1 MFYATFS
8 KVNNLMENKKSELK
22 IPFTIYKDEIKTT
35 ASVDT
40 RISGYGIIFSGI
52 LIISLLIIIFNFK
65 KLTKK
70 EKEIIV
76 LLSLIIIGITFFIS
90 EGWWA
95 RYNPTMYILIIIS
108 LYIMFKYN
116 NNLINK
122 IFTSL
127 VILNTLIILSLNS
140 IYTLTESYKI
150 NKDFRKMRNKTIEY
164 NLNYGEPIGI
174 ISNLDDFN
182 IKYKYNSDIKD
193 NKISYYKYLNYKI
206 GDTSE

>member
-1 MFYATFS
+1 
-8 KVNNLMENKKSELK
+8 MENKKAELK
-22 IPFTIYKDEIKTT
+22 IPFTIYKDEIKTS

-174 ISNLDDFN
+174 ISNLNDFN
-182 IKYKYNSDIKD
+182 IKYKYNSNIKD

>member
-1 MFYATFS
+1 
-8 KVNNLMENKKSELK
+8 
-22 IPFTIYKDEIKTT
+22 
-35 ASVDT
+35 
-40 RISGYGIIFSGI
+40 
-52 LIISLLIIIFNFK
+52 
-65 KLTKK
+65 
-70 EKEIIV
+70 
-76 LLSLIIIGITFFIS
+76 
-90 EGWWA
+90 
-95 RYNPTMYILIIIS
+95 
-108 LYIMFKYN
+108 MFKYN

>member
-174 ISNLDDFN
+174 ISNLNDFT
-182 IKYKYNSDIKD
+182 IKYKYNSNIKD